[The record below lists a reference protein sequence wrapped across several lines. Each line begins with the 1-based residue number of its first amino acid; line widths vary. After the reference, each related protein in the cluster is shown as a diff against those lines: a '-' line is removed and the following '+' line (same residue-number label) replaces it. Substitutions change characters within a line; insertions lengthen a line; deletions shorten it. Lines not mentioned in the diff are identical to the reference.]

1 MSFKS
6 IVSMSSGK
14 YLLLGNEAIARGALE
29 GGLGFAAA
37 YPGTPSS
44 EILESL
50 ISVKD
55 IVGIYAEW
63 SVNEKVA
70 FEAAY
75 GASLAGVNALTA
87 MKHVGMN
94 VAADPLMS
102 SAYTGV
108 EGALVVVTADDPSMH
123 SSQNEQDNRW
133 YGVHAYIPVFEP
145 FDVDEAK

>member
-1 MSFKS
+1 M
-6 IVSMSSGK
+6 
-14 YLLLGNEAIARGALE
+14 
-29 GGLGFAAA
+29 
-37 YPGTPSS
+37 
-44 EILESL
+44 
-50 ISVKD
+50 ISVRD
-55 IVGIYAEW
+55 LLGIYAEW

-108 EGALVVVTADDPSMH
+108 EGALVIVTADDPSMH

-145 FDVDEAK
+145 LTLTKRRR